1 MLDCRAAGEGFL
13 LDSGWRA
20 SVGDSIAPVVTF
32 RHELE
37 KYGPDTE
44 YRVSIEY
51 PELVLLP
58 DNQLDSWGLKAESI
72 PEWPQVRQN
81 IGVSRGEAV
90 IEVAFMPLLRR
101 DGKVYAIE
109 SFKLAIDRI
118 HAVTASESGKTPPVV
133 PSERYTRQS
142 VLAGGKWIKIRVASN
157 GVFKLSDSRLRSMGF
172 SDPSKVRLFGYG
184 GNVLPET
191 GLQNLTDDLPEQP
204 MWRGDGYYLFYAKG
218 PVGLV
223 RSGNLLV
230 HKTNTYSDYGCYFL
244 TDSGFGNENGGNGPK
259 RICGPLSDDGADT
272 LSSFLTGTVVDSYQD
287 CVFID
292 DDQYS
297 WYRSGRRFFEKYDY
311 AISGSRVY
319 RLNTKD
325 MTGGKVSLTLAFSAA
340 SGSPTVL
347 KAAIEG
353 KQVGQMNLGPLR
365 GNSVAELAENTFP
378 ADVTAA
384 DELSVKLTH
393 ERPEGTEAHLDFMR
407 LNFQRR
413 LAMREAGVEFRVSA
427 DADSVSFLI
436 DRSSADV
443 QVWKVSPDYE
453 GVVIPSS
460 FSNGQTITM
469 AGDYTVSDVLLAV
482 NVKGGFPEPEVVGS
496 VANQNL
502 HALDSID
509 MVIVVPASGRLT
521 AQAER
526 LAQAHSSLDGLN
538 VAVVRA
544 DMIYNEFSSGTPDA
558 TAIRRFMKMLYDR
571 SAQTGGPRYLLLMG
585 GGAWDNRMHVSDFS
599 GYDPDDYLLCYESE
613 NSLSHTA
620 SYVMED
626 YFGLLDDAEGRNLLT
641 EKTDLGV
648 GRLPVTDVAEA
659 KVTVDKIIDYMT
671 GRYAGKWCNEILVLG
686 DDGDNNDHMEAA
698 DAVATLYESRYP
710 AVDVTKIY
718 WDAFPM
724 EVSASY
730 NGYPAVRSLIMDKL
744 DAGALIVNYSG
755 HGSMD
760 VLSHELVMNKTD
772 MRQLSS
778 PRLPFW
784 ITASCDIAPFDSPL
798 ESLGCN
804 LMHNVNGGAI
814 GLLSTTRTVYSS
826 LNRLI
831 NRSFSKYVLAKDS
844 QGCRYALGDA
854 LRLAKNEL
862 VTIGSSTTDM
872 SENKL
877 HYVLLGDPALKL
889 GVAEYTAVVDSFAQ
903 ADAGSAD
910 LTAMAGN
917 VISVSGHIERDGVP
931 QPDFNGW
938 IYNTVYDSERQ
949 VTTFNNLKTAQKPF
963 EFVIR
968 DRVLAMGCD
977 SVRDGGFSFSFPVPM
992 DINYS
997 NESGRISLYALSS
1010 DHGMAANGM
1019 FENFKVGGTAG
1030 DMSADTIGP
1039 SISMYLNTP
1048 YFQYGAKVN
1057 PSPTLVVEL
1066 SDESGLNTSGNGIGH
1081 DIMLV
1086 VDGERKYTWI
1096 LNQFF
1101 QQAGGDWTKGRIVF
1115 NIPELPEGQHTLML
1129 RAWDT
1134 RNNSSRAYLGFNVV
1148 KDLKPELSVDV
1159 TASPAHGQTTFVI
1172 SHDRPC
1178 RDAAITVQ
1186 VYDSKG
1192 MQQWTRTVN
1201 DHSDAGT
1208 LLIDWNLCDSSGRSL
1223 PAGLYVARVTLTAD
1237 DRTRSAQCKLVIA
1250 AR

>member
-1 MLDCRAAGEGFL
+1 MLDCRAAVEGFL
-13 LDSGWRA
+13 LDSGWRTYA
-20 SVGDSIAPVVTF
+20 GDSIAPAVTF
-32 RHELE
+32 QHRL
-37 KYGPDTE
+37 DE
-44 YRVSIEY
+44 YRPDMEFRVDIEY
-51 PELVLLP
+51 PELVPLS
-58 DNQLDSWGLKAESI
+58 DSQLESWKLNADDI
-72 PEWPQVRQN
+72 PEWPQIRHG

-90 IEVAFMPLLRR
+90 VDVAFMPLLRR
-101 DGKVYAIE
+101 DGKVFAIE
-109 SFKLAIDRI
+109 SFKLVIG
-118 HAVTASESGKTPPVV
+118 HAGAVSAREGGNAAAAEPAG
-133 PSERYTRQS
+133 RYTRRS
-142 VLAGGKWIKIRVASN
+142 VLSSGKWVKVKVASN
-157 GVFKLSDSRLRSMGF
+157 GIFKLSDSRLRSMGF
-172 SDPSKVRLFGYG
+172 SDPSKVRMFGYG

-204 MWRGDGYYLFYAKG
+204 LWRGDGYYLFYAKG
-218 PVGLV
+218 PVSMEWNGSMLF
-223 RSGNLLV
+223 

-244 TDSGFGNENGGNGPK
+244 TDCAVDSIETQPK
-259 RICGPLSDDGADT
+259 RFITDFADSLADT
-272 LSSFLTGTVVDSYQD
+272 LDGFLTGTVVDSYPD

-311 AISGSRVY
+311 AASGSRVY
-319 RLNTKD
+319 HLDTKD
-325 MTGGKVSLTLAFSAA
+325 MTGGKVSLTVAFSAA
-340 SGSPTVL
+340 SSFPTVL
-347 KAAIEG
+347 KAAMEG
-353 KQVGQMNLGPLR
+353 KQVGQMNIGPLG
-365 GNSVAELAENTFP
+365 GNSVAELAENTFQ
-378 ADVTAA
+378 ADVTVS

-393 ERPEGTEAHLDFMR
+393 ERPEGTEAHLDFLR
-407 LNFQRR
+407 LNFRR
-413 LAMREAGVEFRVSA
+413 RIAMRGAGVEFRTDA
-427 DADSVSFLI
+427 DADSVSFLV

-443 QVWKVSPDYE
+443 QIWKISPE
-453 GVVIPSS
+453 GDGTVIPSS
-460 FSNGQTITM
+460 YGNGRTLTA
-469 AGDYTVSDVLLAV
+469 AGNYSADDVLLAV
-482 NVKGGFPEPEVVGS
+482 NVRGSFPEPEVVGT
-496 VANQNL
+496 VGNQNL
-502 HALDSID
+502 HGLDSVD
-509 MVIVVPASGRLT
+509 MVIVVPASGKLT

-526 LAQAHSSLDGLN
+526 LAGAHASLDGLS
-538 VAVVRA
+538 VSVVSA
-544 DMIYNEFSSGTPDA
+544 DKIYNEFSSGTPDA

-571 SAQTGGPRYLLLMG
+571 GNQQGGPRYLLLMG
-585 GGAWDNRMHVSDFS
+585 GGAWDNRMHTSDFS

-626 YFGLLDDAEGRNLLT
+626 YFGLLDDAEGKDLLI

-648 GRLPVTDVAEA
+648 GRLPVTDIAGA
-659 KVTVDKIIDYMT
+659 KAAVDKIIDYMT

-698 DAVATLYESRYP
+698 DAVATLYEKLYP
-710 AVDVTKIY
+710 SVDVTKIY
-718 WDAFPM
+718 WDAYPM

-730 NGYPAVRSLIMDKL
+730 NGYPAVRSLILDKL

-772 MRQLSS
+772 MRELGS

-804 LMHNVNGGAI
+804 LMHNAKGGAI

-831 NRSFSKYVLAKDS
+831 NRSFSKYVLAKDG
-844 QGCRYALGDA
+844 QGRRYALGDA

-862 VTIGSSTTDM
+862 VTIGGSSDM

-889 GVAEYTAVVDSFAQ
+889 GMAEYTAVVDSFAQ
-903 ADAGSAD
+903 AGAGSAE
-910 LTAMAGN
+910 LTAQAGN

-931 QPDFNGW
+931 QPDFNGL

-949 VTTFNNLKTAQKPF
+949 VTTFNNLKTAQEPF
-963 EFVIR
+963 EFMIR

-1010 DHGMAANGM
+1010 DHAMAANGV
-1019 FENFKVGGTAG
+1019 FENFRVGGTAG

-1066 SDESGLNTSGNGIGH
+1066 SDESGLNTSGNGLGH

-1096 LNQFF
+1096 LNRLF

-1134 RNNSSRAYLGFNVV
+1134 RNNSSRAYLGFNVI

-1172 SHDRPC
+1172 GHDRPC
-1178 RDAAITVQ
+1178 RDAAVTVQ
-1186 VYDSKG
+1186 VYDTKG
-1192 MQQWTRTVN
+1192 MLQWTHTVN
-1201 DHSDAGT
+1201 DSSEAGT
-1208 LLIDWNLCDSSGRSL
+1208 VLVDWNLCDNSGRSL